1 METNTHTAKDPQ
13 GDKIALLK
21 GLVHCLDR
29 ERDILADLDL
39 HELWAVVEEKN
50 HILGAIQSL
59 TPEGPEEAPPEARVP
74 VERDLESAGVNN
86 PVQRINR
93 LKEEIRE
100 RARENAALIQDSLDF
115 VDELVALLVG
125 PSGDTG
131 TYRPHGGEHRG
142 QQGPI
147 YRREV

>member
-1 METNTHTAKDPQ
+1 METSTHKASDPQ
-13 GDKIALLK
+13 GEKIALLE

-29 ERDILADLDL
+29 EHDILADLDL

-50 HILGAIQSL
+50 NLLGAIQSL
-59 TPEGPEEAPPEARVP
+59 PSEDSEEAPPEARVP
-74 VERDLESAGVNN
+74 AERDWGPAGITN
-86 PVQRINR
+86 PAQRITR

-100 RARENAALIQDSLDF
+100 RARENAAFIQDSLDF
-115 VDELVALLVG
+115 VDELVTLLVG

-131 TYRPHGGEHRG
+131 TYRPHGGENRG